1 MSLFNPMKSVDG
13 FIFSKCDDFKK
24 NSTYQKMAD
33 FNASIEHDSRDLF
46 NFLLSAL
53 FFLIPIAITLALFL
67 KNSSIK
73 SDISKREE
81 VAQEAEK
88 FLAIKSKTLSIL
100 KPVLSNPKINNQ
112 NDLLSQVKSVAGQ
125 LPSNKIQI
133 TNFDMV
139 ELADGLSKVQANITF
154 QGAYNRN
161 LAQFIENLVN
171 RKKMLFIGSKITK
184 NPETDLLSGVIK
196 IVHFSK

>member
-1 MSLFNPMKSVDG
+1 MSLFNPMKAIDA
-13 FIFSKCDDFKK
+13 FLFTKCDDFKK

-33 FNASIEHDSRDLF
+33 FNSTIEHDSRDLF

-53 FFLIPIAITLALFL
+53 FFIIPIALTLFLFL
-67 KNSSIK
+67 KNSAIK
-73 SDISKREE
+73 SNIAKREQ

-112 NDLLSQVKSVAGQ
+112 NDLLNQIKSVAGQ
-125 LPSNKIQI
+125 LPSSKIQI
-133 TNFDMV
+133 TNFEMA
-139 ELADGLSKVQANITF
+139 ELGEGLSKVQANITF
-154 QGAYNRN
+154 EGAYNRN
-161 LAQFIENLVN
+161 LAQFIENLAN
-171 RKKMLFIGSKITK
+171 RKKVLFVGSRITK
-184 NPETDLLSGVIK
+184 NVETDLLSGIIK